1 MDQRQDEHPAAG
13 SLDAH
18 ILNPVAAIKDSVEDL
33 VASDVAS
40 ALAGV
45 GVGDALATI
54 GAIES
59 IKRMLE
65 AQQARLT
72 AQVVHD
78 RTQAREAQ
86 KHSARGV
93 VKETARD
100 IGLHRGVTMTLA
112 RRLVDA
118 ATAVP
123 TQAPKLFSLWRA
135 GKVGEEK
142 VLSFFTDTKL
152 LTDTGRTHA
161 DTELAP
167 VAADVGAREWRERL
181 QIISARLEPERTAEK
196 ARQALQDRHVHTK
209 NRGDGMMN
217 LSALLP
223 GVAGQG
229 VDTILSTYARSQKA
243 AGDERSPG
251 QIKADLLTGIIL
263 AWARATGQNPPGFAR
278 THHIKL
284 HGASPTPDSTDS
296 DDASAGISQRAS
308 DLDCGGINDG
318 AGGVGHEHPGCSSA
332 EEVLPGFA
340 DADEALAAFAQY
352 LRHPDRAGNC
362 FGGEPG
368 SESVPLAGG
377 PGPGQVTGAPA
388 TPAAT
393 IPAGIGVVV
402 NLVITDLTAFGFSDE
417 PAQLFGLGSVPAPIA
432 REMIRAAQAE
442 HAATLRRLYTDP
454 ATGALVGMES
464 SARAFSEGLG
474 KLLAFRDRY
483 CRHPYC
489 DAPIRHLDHI
499 HPHAHGGP
507 TSFANGQGLCAGH
520 NLIKDTNHTTTTPIN
535 TSAVGDTLTWSASD
549 SGPHNAGS
557 TTNGTA
563 TATTPG
569 SPDGISVVDESG
581 TGIGVGAI
589 ITRLV
594 SGAEFTSP
602 ARTFPHENPLT
613 VTENAYWAG
622 YRAGRADTEANLTER
637 ETALQ
642 TLKTKVDTKHAR
654 LSSIR
659 ATLTRRA
666 RRLITEE
673 RDLDSRKAN
682 ATLEELRLGRELKA
696 LKDARAQI
704 DTMQLDAET
713 ALEIAEEVQTAL
725 NQDRA
730 VFNQSRKELNNAWQD
745 LAERM
750 SHESARSLYLDEL
763 ELRLIGEPTH
773 QEMMSVD

>member
-1 MDQRQDEHPAAG
+1 
-13 SLDAH
+13 
-18 ILNPVAAIKDSVEDL
+18 
-33 VASDVAS
+33 
-40 ALAGV
+40 
-45 GVGDALATI
+45 
-54 GAIES
+54 
-59 IKRMLE
+59 
-65 AQQARLT
+65 
-72 AQVVHD
+72 
-78 RTQAREAQ
+78 
-86 KHSARGV
+86 
-93 VKETARD
+93 
-100 IGLHRGVTMTLA
+100 
-112 RRLVDA
+112 
-118 ATAVP
+118 
-123 TQAPKLFSLWRA
+123 
-135 GKVGEEK
+135 
-142 VLSFFTDTKL
+142 
-152 LTDTGRTHA
+152 
-161 DTELAP
+161 
-167 VAADVGAREWRERL
+167 
-181 QIISARLEPERTAEK
+181 
-196 ARQALQDRHVHTK
+196 
-209 NRGDGMMN
+209 
-217 LSALLP
+217 
-223 GVAGQG
+223 

-340 DADEALAAFAQY
+340 DADEALAAFARY
-352 LRHPDRAGNC
+352 LTHPD
-362 FGGEPG
+362 
-368 SESVPLAGG
+368 S
-377 PGPGQVTGAPA
+377 PGQALDSASAGAAGTGADAGETSSFGDA
-388 TPAAT
+388 TGFRL
-393 IPAGIGVVV
+393 PAGIGVVV

-417 PAQLFGLGSVPAPIA
+417 PAQLFGLGPVPAPIA
-432 REMIRAAQAE
+432 RDMVLAASSE

-464 SARAFSEGLG
+464 SARVFPESLG

-602 ARTFPHENPLT
+602 ARTFPHESPLT

-622 YRAGRADTEANLTER
+622 YRAGRTDTETNLADR
-637 ETALQ
+637 EATLQ

-654 LSSIR
+654 LAGIR

-682 ATLEELRLGRELKA
+682 ATLEELRLGREFKA

-704 DTMQLDAET
+704 DTMHLHAET
-713 ALEIAEEVQTAL
+713 ALEVAEEVQAAL

-730 VFNQSRKELNNAWQD
+730 VFNQYRKELNNAWQD

-763 ELRLIGEPTH
+763 ELRLTGEPTH

>member
-18 ILNPVAAIKDSVEDL
+18 ILNPVAAIKDSVGDL

-65 AQQARLT
+65 AQQAMLT
-72 AQVVHD
+72 AQVVHE
-78 RTQAREAQ
+78 RTRTREAA

-118 ATAVP
+118 AVAVP
-123 TQAPKLFSLWRA
+123 TQAPKLFSLWCA
-135 GKVGEEK
+135 GEVGEEK
-142 VLSFFTDTKL
+142 VLSFFADTKL

-181 QIISARLEPERTAEK
+181 QIISARLEPERAAQK

-229 VDTILSTYARSQKA
+229 VDTILSTYARSRKA

-284 HGASPTPDSTDS
+284 HGAGPTPDSTDS
-296 DDASAGISQRAS
+296 DDGSAGISQRAS
-308 DLDCGGINDG
+308 DLDCGAINDG

-340 DADEALAAFAQY
+340 DADQALAAFARY
-352 LRHPDRAGNC
+352 LTHPD
-362 FGGEPG
+362 
-368 SESVPLAGG
+368 S
-377 PGPGQVTGAPA
+377 PGQALDSASAGAAGTGADAGETSSFGDA
-388 TPAAT
+388 TGFRL
-393 IPAGIGVVV
+393 PAGIGVVV

-417 PAQLFGLGSVPAPIA
+417 PAQLFGLGPVPAPIA
-432 REMIRAAQAE
+432 RDMVLAASSE

-464 SARAFSEGLG
+464 SARVFPESLG

-520 NLIKDTNHTTTTPIN
+520 NLIKDTNHTTTTPGN
-535 TSAVGDTLTWSASD
+535 
-549 SGPHNAGS
+549 N
-557 TTNGTA
+557 
-563 TATTPG
+563 TPG

-602 ARTFPHENPLT
+602 ARTFPHESPLT

>member
-1 MDQRQDEHPAAG
+1 MDQRQGEHPAAG

-18 ILNPVAAIKDSVEDL
+18 ILNPVAAIKDSVGDL

-65 AQQARLT
+65 AQQAMLT
-72 AQVVHD
+72 AQVVHE
-78 RTQAREAQ
+78 RTRTREAA

-118 ATAVP
+118 AVAVP
-123 TQAPKLFSLWRA
+123 TQAPKLFSLWCA
-135 GKVGEEK
+135 GEVGEEK
-142 VLSFFTDTKL
+142 VLSFFADTKL

-181 QIISARLEPERTAEK
+181 QIISARLEPERAAQK

-284 HGASPTPDSTDS
+284 HGASPTPDETLQ
-296 DDASAGISQRAS
+296 DAGGDAS
-308 DLDCGGINDG
+308 DLVDL
-318 AGGVGHEHPGCSSA
+318 PA

-520 NLIKDTNHTTTTPIN
+520 NLIKDTNHTTTSPIN
-535 TSAVGDTLTWSASD
+535 TTAVGDTWTRSATD

-602 ARTFPHENPLT
+602 ARNFPHENPVS

-622 YRAGRADTEANLTER
+622 YRAGRTDTETNLADR
-637 ETALQ
+637 EATLQ

-654 LSSIR
+654 LAGIR